1 MLYEEAFRAFESA
14 GIRYLVAGGVAVNL
28 HGYARLTVDLD
39 LMLDLA
45 PSNLSRAVDMLQR
58 LGYTPRAPVD
68 ADTLLSKEAR
78 RQWQLEKGALV
89 FTFVDPKAP
98 FRNVDLFLEN
108 PVDFEQAYQ
117 QRRTFEI
124 QGISVPVASIETLI
138 QMKSATGRPRDEE
151 DIHHL
156 RQIQKENGR

>member
-1 MLYEEAFRAFESA
+1 MLYEEIFRAFEAA
-14 GIRYLVAGGVAVNL
+14 GIRYLVAGGIAVNL

-39 LMLDLA
+39 LMLDLS
-45 PSNLSRAVDMLQR
+45 PSNLSNVVGALER
-58 LGYTPRAPVD
+58 LGYAPRVPVNAHD
-68 ADTLLSKEAR
+68 LLSEPTR
-78 RQWQLEKGALV
+78 RQWQQEKGALV
-89 FTFVDPKAP
+89 FTFVDPKVP

-124 QGISVPVASIETLI
+124 KGVSVPVASIDTLI
-138 QMKSATGRPRDEE
+138 QMKSGTGRPRDQE

-156 RQIQKENGR
+156 QQIKAERNL